1 MEEDTES
8 DVERRPNRYKPR
20 AASALLND
28 WDFSLIRPEIQ
39 HLMLVR
45 DGADFRDGAAMRVFN
60 MHLILAAASTAMNK
74 ETCKRFR
81 KAVLASNADKNDV

>member
-1 MEEDTES
+1 
-8 DVERRPNRYKPR
+8 
-20 AASALLND
+20 
-28 WDFSLIRPEIQ
+28 
-39 HLMLVR
+39 MLVR